1 MAAYG
6 YVRGS
11 SAEQAGDDRT
21 SLDTQRQK
29 VAAVGDLA
37 APGGGDE
44 GRPCH
49 DAGDHGLPCI
59 AASLVSNPA
68 ALVSAIDSR

>member
-6 YVRGS
+6 YVRVS

-29 VAAVGDLA
+29 VAAVGELA
-37 APGGGDE
+37 APGDGDE
-44 GRPCH
+44 GRPRR
-49 DAGDHGLPCI
+49 DAGAHGPY
-59 AASLVSNPA
+59 
-68 ALVSAIDSR
+68 